1 MDDSFFGFSKQKYIF
16 LGLLCVVQNL
26 FAYWWMRGH
35 SIWLILAAAFWGIL
49 FFTPL
54 AFDLV
59 PRMRA
64 ARRERETE
72 ASHGVHYMFGRT
84 AVRVLY
90 SAGQIWL
97 AAEDVY
103 DALGVKPRAEELR
116 RLQISQRHSIVPG
129 TQIMGISEAHL
140 RSCVAGT
147 RSPEA
152 QRFMLWFEREVAW
165 PIKNRVAQRMHIP
178 EEVE

>member
-16 LGLLCVVQNL
+16 LGLLCVVQNI

-54 AFDLV
+54 VFDLV

-64 ARRERETE
+64 ARRARAMEE
-72 ASHGVHYMFGRT
+72 SHGVHYMFDRT
-84 AVRVLY
+84 TVRVLY
-90 SAGQIWL
+90 SSGRVWL
-97 AAEDVY
+97 AAADVY
-103 DALGVKPRAEELR
+103 GALGVKLGKEELR
-116 RLQISQRHSIVPG
+116 KLQVSQRHSIIPG
-129 TQIMGISEAHL
+129 TQIMGISEDHL

-152 QRFMLWFEREVAW
+152 ERFSLWFEREVLM

-178 EEVE
+178 EEVD